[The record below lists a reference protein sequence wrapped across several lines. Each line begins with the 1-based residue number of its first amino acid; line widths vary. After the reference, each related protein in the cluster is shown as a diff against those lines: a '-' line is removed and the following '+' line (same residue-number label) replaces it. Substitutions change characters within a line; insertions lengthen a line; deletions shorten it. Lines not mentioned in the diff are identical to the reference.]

1 MLTYGKRVCGL
12 RERFARIEDFRLQPR
27 IPTAAIL
34 RSVFVMVLSRLGS
47 LNSFEQ
53 SQPTRFAR
61 KWIGGVLPSADTLGR
76 VMALCDL
83 DALRAL
89 LYRLYYRLKRNKAL
103 SPPQGGLIPLV
114 LDGHECHS
122 SYRRRCAGC
131 CSRRVKNA
139 AGYITQYYHRYVAA
153 QLVTAD
159 LRLLLDLE
167 PQRPGEDEVA
177 AAMRL
182 LARVHE
188 QYGRAYD
195 VVVLDALYC
204 EGRVWRFV
212 RERNKH
218 IVVVLKDER
227 RDLAVDARSLFPQT
241 PALIEVSGNTRR
253 ELKDI
258 EGFTSW
264 PQVGEPVRVVS
275 STETTTVR
283 TQIGSNKT
291 EQTSHWLWATSLR
304 SHKAATSTLVALG
317 HMRWNIENQ
326 GFNELVNEWHGD
338 HIYKHDPVAI
348 VAFLLMSFLAFN
360 LFHAFYRRNLKG
372 QLRRRMSM
380 RHVGRLILSELNA
393 AWGTVWAR
401 APPSRSDAP
410 SGPGPHPSA
419 D

>member
-1 MLTYGKRVCGL
+1 MLAYGKKLCGL
-12 RERFARIEDFRLQPR
+12 QERLARIEDSRIRPR
-27 IPTAAIL
+27 IPTATIL
-34 RSVFVMVLSRLGS
+34 RSVFVMVMSRLGS
-47 LNSFEQ
+47 LNALEQ
-53 SQPTRFAR
+53 NRPAPFAR
-61 KWIGGVLPSADTLGR
+61 KWIGGALPSADTLGR

-103 SPPQGGLIPLV
+103 TTPQGGLIALV
-114 LDGHECHS
+114 LDGHESHS
-122 SYRRRCAGC
+122 SFRRRCAGC
-131 CSRRVKNA
+131 CSRQVKTA
-139 AGYITQYYHRYVAA
+139 AGYTTQYYHRYVAA

-167 PQRPGEDEVA
+167 PQGPGEGEVA

-204 EGRVWRFV
+204 KAPVWTFV

-227 RDLAVDARSLFPQT
+227 RDLLVDARSLFAQT
-241 PALIEVSGNTRR
+241 PAVIAVRGNTCR

-275 STETTTVR
+275 STETRTVR
-283 TQIGSNKT
+283 RQIENNDD
-291 EQTSHWLWATSLR
+291 EQTSQWLWATSLP
-304 SHKAATSTLVALG
+304 SHRAATSTVVALG
-317 HMRWNIENQ
+317 HMRWDIENQ
-326 GFNELVNEWHGD
+326 GFNELVNE
-338 HIYKHDPVAI
+338 
-348 VAFLLMSFLAFN
+348 
-360 LFHAFYRRNLKG
+360 
-372 QLRRRMSM
+372 
-380 RHVGRLILSELNA
+380 
-393 AWGTVWAR
+393 
-401 APPSRSDAP
+401 
-410 SGPGPHPSA
+410 
-419 D
+419 